1 MDFGGFYHGTNMG
14 TGSPLLSLREI
25 PLQLT
30 QKENEEEIM
39 QSSSHLLYFKYD
51 LLRKHV
57 SFPPTRKYQLR
68 K

>member
-1 MDFGGFYHGTNMG
+1 MVPTWVLVHHF
-14 TGSPLLSLREI
+14 SLKDI

-51 LLRKHV
+51 LWRKHV
-57 SFPPTRKYQLR
+57 SFPPKRKYQLR